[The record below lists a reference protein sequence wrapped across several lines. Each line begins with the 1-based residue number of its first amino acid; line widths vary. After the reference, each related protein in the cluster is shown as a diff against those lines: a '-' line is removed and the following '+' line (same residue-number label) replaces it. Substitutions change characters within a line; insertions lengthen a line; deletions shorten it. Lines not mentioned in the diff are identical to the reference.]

1 MMVTEINRE
10 ETEQRCLSQLKKQ
23 FPYGKEEFSFIEDA
37 KVTGYDGGYPVV
49 DFTIHEAA
57 FSLVKSES
65 KFKRII
71 RSAEMEGGIE
81 VGVSTCFYNTAYV
94 RWNPPVMTI
103 CGYPEVISR
112 ILKKIM

>member
-1 MMVTEINRE
+1 MFESIE
-10 ETEQRCLSQLKKQ
+10 EAISVW
-23 FPYGKEEFSFIEDA
+23 KEEFSFIEDA

-94 RWNPPVMTI
+94 RWNPPVMMI